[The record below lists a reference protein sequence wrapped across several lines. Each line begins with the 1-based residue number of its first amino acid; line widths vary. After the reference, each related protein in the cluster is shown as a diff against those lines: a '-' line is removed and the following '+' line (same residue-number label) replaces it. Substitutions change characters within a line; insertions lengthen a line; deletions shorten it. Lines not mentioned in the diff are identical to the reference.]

1 MEFNTV
7 ARRLGLTSAV
17 ATVVLVAAYAAT
29 LTVGLAALKS
39 PDQPIANPMFSILEI
54 LIIVMMPVI
63 VCLMIAV
70 HAFAPPNVK
79 ALSFTAV
86 VLMALLAGLTSSLHF
101 VILTLSHQPTIER
114 QTWLSLVLTFK
125 WPSVAYALDILA
137 WDVFFALSILFAA
150 PVFRG
155 SVLTNWIRWLM
166 AASGTLAL
174 AGLSGVA
181 VGNMQLRNIGLVGYV
196 PVFLAVAVLLGVLFY
211 RTDPV
216 SGSRHTKATV
226 AKDPGAHAQEPT
238 RELRTSNTSKVNGS
252 AQTDT
257 ARTAPT
263 VSSARRLASA
273 MDTRYRRYLGR
284 CRPVVWSHPCDGI
297 GCRRASRARR
307 RTLQPAGGRGGC
319 PKP

>member
-54 LIIVMMPVI
+54 LIIVMMPVNL
-63 VCLMIAV
+63 CLMITAWSASAV

-114 QTWLSLVLTFK
+114 QTWLSLVLTFN

-137 WDVFFALSILFAA
+137 WDVFFALSMLFAA

-196 PVFLAVAVLLGVLFY
+196 PVFLVVAVLLGVLFY
-211 RTDPV
+211 RTV
-216 SGSRHTKATV
+216 T
-226 AKDPGAHAQEPT
+226 
-238 RELRTSNTSKVNGS
+238 LRDTSKRSSGK
-252 AQTDT
+252 AQW
-257 ARTAPT
+257 R
-263 VSSARRLASA
+263 V
-273 MDTRYRRYLGR
+273 
-284 CRPVVWSHPCDGI
+284 
-297 GCRRASRARR
+297 
-307 RTLQPAGGRGGC
+307 
-319 PKP
+319 